1 MATRYYW
8 LKLQDGFFGSK
19 RIKKLRKIAGG
30 DTYTIIYLKMQL
42 LAMKNNG
49 VLEYTGLESTFAEE
63 LALDLDEE
71 PENVSV
77 TVNYLL
83 SCGLMETNDNKEF
96 FIPYAVMNTGSETA
110 AAKRVRDHRE
120 RKALQCN
127 ADVTGVKRIGN
138 VEKEKEKEKEKEIEE
153 DSITVSSD
161 TVRQTQSVRRVVEA
175 WNELKSYGIKE
186 VIKLS
191 SESKRYGSLCAR
203 IDQYGIE
210 TVLKAI
216 ENIKH
221 SDFLQGKSKKGWVI
235 TFDWFVLPNNFPKV
249 LEGNYDNKEGGYGKK
264 THMLTKEENDAR
276 RNGADWMLKYMTRPE
291 PKTAGDD
298 PDIRERAEKL
308 QRELKGE
315 NDG

>member
-42 LAMKNNG
+42 IAMKNNG

-127 ADVTGVKRIGN
+127 ADVTEVKRIGN
-138 VEKEKEKEKEKEIEE
+138 VEKEIEKEKEIEIE
-153 DSITVSSD
+153 IESIQADEPPVPPAPDKSKSVVRNKYGQYGWVRLSD
-161 TVRQTQSVRRVVEA
+161 EEYQRLINDFGEAEVQRCITYVDESAQGNGNKNKWKDWNLVVRRCHRE
-175 WNELKSYGIKE
+175 
-186 VIKLS
+186 
-191 SESKRYGSLCAR
+191 
-203 IDQYGIE
+203 
-210 TVLKAI
+210 
-216 ENIKH
+216 
-221 SDFLQGKSKKGWVI
+221 GWGM
-235 TFDWFVLPNNFPKV
+235 NR
-249 LEGNYDNKEGGYGKK
+249 GGYGKK
-264 THMLTKEENDAR
+264 PHMLTKEENDAR
-276 RNGADWMLKYMTRPE
+276 RNGADWMMKYVTRPE

-315 NDG
+315 